1 MLAAVN
7 SGVFQAFTVIHVL
20 AIVVAFGGL
29 FVQPMVV
36 RGSADAGASL
46 AKSVKFVQLP
56 ALLVALVAGF
66 GLVGMSDEAYKFSQ
80 AWVSIGFAG
89 VIVAAVGMFLLI
101 KALETGAKNAAM
113 LTGICHLALV
123 VAMWAMVVKPGFP
136 S

>member
-1 MLAAVN
+1 MLASID
-7 SGVFQAFTVIHVL
+7 SGVFQAFTLIHVL
-20 AIVVAFGGL
+20 AIVVAFGAL
-29 FVQPMVV
+29 FVQPLVL
-36 RGSADAGASL
+36 RASAGAGASL

-56 ALLVALVAGF
+56 ALLVALVDY
-66 GLVGMSDEAYKFSQ
+66 LDVGYGSTL
-80 AWVSIGFAG
+80 
-89 VIVAAVGMFLLI
+89 AVCMFLLI